1 MLTTRKPDDSELWTV
16 KENNGRLEIE
26 NKALSENVAQLQL
39 QAQQVADSRLQQ
51 LLQETQL
58 RIGLERQLAELR
70 RQLPVAQGSN
80 PSQSMPHASSP
91 S

>member
-1 MLTTRKPDDSELWTV
+1 M

-70 RQLPVAQGSN
+70 RQLPVAQGERCPWLQACSALGCM
-80 PSQSMPHASSP
+80 SLLCEQCKRSLL
-91 S
+91 